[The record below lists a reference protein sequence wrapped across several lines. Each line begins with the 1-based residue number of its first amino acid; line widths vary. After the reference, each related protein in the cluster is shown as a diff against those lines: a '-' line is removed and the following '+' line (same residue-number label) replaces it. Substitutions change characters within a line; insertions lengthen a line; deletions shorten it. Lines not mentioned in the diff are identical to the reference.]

1 MYFSKIGLDFSH
13 VNIKRLCCTMII
25 GQSLNMLITFQKFT
39 VFLNQFETKIKKEII
54 SSSQE

>member
-1 MYFSKIGLDFSH
+1 
-13 VNIKRLCCTMII
+13 MII